1 MDLTLPGGMGG
12 KEVVGK
18 VLDIQPAARLL
29 VSSGYALDPVMANS
43 SRYGFSGV
51 ITKPFSI

>member
-1 MDLTLPGGMGG
+1 MNLTLPGGMGG

-29 VSSGYALDPVMANS
+29 VSSGYALDPVMTNS